1 MGASQIVVDGVLRS
15 DGTLEVAAKLDLPPG
30 PVRVT
35 IQSPPAEVGKVQ
47 RDRKIGKPPEAGSK
61 NAWTVLEEIR
71 TQGKTQGSSSRT
83 AEEID
88 ADIRSLRAEWDQ
100 REQEVERIPN
110 DSRRPRE

>member
-1 MGASQIVVDGVLRS
+1 MDASQIVVDGVLRS
-15 DGTLEVAAKLDLPPG
+15 DGTLEVTAKLDLPPG

-35 IQSPPAEVGKVQ
+35 IQSAPAEAVKAQ
-47 RDRKIGKPPEAGSK
+47 RDRKIGKPAGAESES
-61 NAWTVLEEIR
+61 AWTVLEQIWAR
-71 TQGKTQGSSSRT
+71 GKSQGVSSRT

-100 REQEVERIPN
+100 RQQELERIQN